1 MGQTIYGLDMFHC
14 AEVIQDDEESLKYG
28 TPIKIP
34 GAVSIKVDPK
44 SEQTKF
50 WADNGVYDIF
60 NSMGDIDLEAEMAD
74 LPLKLQ
80 NKIYGHT
87 EENGVSFASAED
99 KAIHLAFG
107 FRAKKSTGGYRY
119 YWFLKGLPELMAI
132 ESKTTEDKAD
142 PESAK
147 FKVGFMPLQNPKGK
161 RRWKAQAEDSD
172 TFNGEGWFNQVVY
185 DGSAFA
191 TDAKTEAIGLGK

>member
-14 AEVIQDDEESLKYG
+14 AEVVQDDEESLKFG

-191 TDAKTEAIGLGK
+191 SDSGSKATDLGK

>member
-1 MGQTIYGLDMFHC
+1 MGQTIYGLDMFHY
-14 AEVIQDDEESLKYG
+14 AVVVQDDEKDLKFG
-28 TPIKIP
+28 IPERIP

-50 WADNGVYDIF
+50 YADNGVYDIF

-74 LPLKLQ
+74 LPMSVQK
-80 NKIYGHT
+80 KIYGHT
-87 EENGVSFASAED
+87 EENGVSFGSAD
-99 KAIHLAFG
+99 DQAIHLAFG
-107 FRAKKSTGGYRY
+107 FRSKKSTGGYRY
-119 YWFLKGLPELMAI
+119 YWFLKGLPELMPI

-147 FKVGFMPLQNPKGK
+147 FKVSFMPLQSPKGK
-161 RRWKAQAEDSD
+161 RRWKAQAEDSE
-172 TFNGEGWFNQVVY
+172 TFNGENWFNQVVY

-191 TDAKTEAIGLGK
+191 TDTKTEAIGLGK